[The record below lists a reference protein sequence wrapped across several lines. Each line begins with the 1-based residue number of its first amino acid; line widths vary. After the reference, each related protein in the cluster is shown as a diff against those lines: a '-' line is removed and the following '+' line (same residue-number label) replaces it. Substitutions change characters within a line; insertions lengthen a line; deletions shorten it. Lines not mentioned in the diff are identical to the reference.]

1 VKAIQNRKTTLICK
15 MSKILNNILV
25 LYNNKN
31 KSVIRDYNKYKANMF
46 REKQKNKKQKKNL
59 IIYFSFVFI

>member
-31 KSVIRDYNKYKANMF
+31 KSVIRDYNKYKANIL
-46 REKQKNKKQKKNL
+46 EKNKKTKNKRK
-59 IIYFSFVFI
+59 I

>member
-1 VKAIQNRKTTLICK
+1 

>member
-31 KSVIRDYNKYKANMF
+31 KSVIRDYNKYKANIL
-46 REKQKNKKQKKNL
+46 EKDKKTKNKRK
-59 IIYFSFVFI
+59 I

>member
-1 VKAIQNRKTTLICK
+1 

-31 KSVIRDYNKYKANMF
+31 KSVIRDYNKYKANIL
-46 REKQKNKKQKKNL
+46 EKNKKTKNKRK
-59 IIYFSFVFI
+59 I